1 MEYSTARLSD
11 IINWVQKNRRDRFTD
26 FLSMKDQKI
35 LLKLIAKHDDID
47 CRFDGGFKE
56 AERKIACIYPSF
68 LPIYDGEHFN
78 VIKGIR
84 INGDLIKLSHRD
96 VLGSLL
102 GLGIKREKIGDIIK
116 RQEICD
122 VIVHNDIADYVLMTL
137 KKIGREKVI
146 VSSIGLDEVIEPT
159 IEYED
164 IKTTVASI
172 RLDSII
178 ASGFKISR
186 TKASEMIK
194 AGLTEVNWETNMSP
208 SFEVKEEDIMSLR
221 GYGRIKL
228 QEVLGTS
235 RKGRVYV
242 HILKYK

>member
-1 MEYSTARLSD
+1 MEYSTARLND

-35 LLKLIAKHDDID
+35 LLKLIDKYDDID

-56 AERKIACIYPSF
+56 AERKVACIYPVLFHVADS
-68 LPIYDGEHFN
+68 DHFDI
-78 VIKGIR
+78 IKGIR
-84 INGDLIKLSHRD
+84 INGDLSRLSHRD

-116 RQEICD
+116 IQENCD
-122 VIVHNDIADYVLMTL
+122 VIVHNDIANYILMNL

-146 VSSIGLDEVIEPT
+146 VNSIDLDEVMEPL
-159 IEYED
+159 IEYDD
-164 IKTTVASI
+164 IKTTVASV

-194 AGLTEVNWETNMSP
+194 AGLSEVNWETNMSP
-208 SFEVKEEDIMSLR
+208 SFEVKEGDIMSLR
-221 GYGRIKL
+221 GHGRIKL

-235 RKGRVYV
+235 RKGRIYV